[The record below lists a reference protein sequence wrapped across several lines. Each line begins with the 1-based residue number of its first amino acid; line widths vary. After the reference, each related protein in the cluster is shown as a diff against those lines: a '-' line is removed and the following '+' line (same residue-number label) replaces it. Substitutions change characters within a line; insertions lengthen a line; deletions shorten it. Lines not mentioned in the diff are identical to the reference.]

1 MNKVLY
7 FLLVWLVWLSRGQ
20 VRRLILLL
28 LDLTEERVL
37 VLPLSVQFKFLFVL
51 LSDLVCCLVRR
62 CDTEL

>member
-28 LDLTEERVL
+28 LDLTEELVL

-51 LSDLVCCLVRR
+51 LSDLVCCLVLR